1 VWHQSRDENTAQG
14 RKIRLAAG
22 MQRRGGQGKSG
33 DAWRGAR
40 RGGGL
45 APTGRGQLGRRG
57 TAGSGLAVAR
67 TGGTLVRTV
76 ARGTESLTSGA
87 RMVAGGRRERDF

>member
-1 VWHQSRDENTAQG
+1 VEG
-14 RKIRLAAG
+14 RKE
-22 MQRRGGQGKSG
+22 
-33 DAWRGAR
+33 
-40 RGGGL
+40 
-45 APTGRGQLGRRG
+45 GRRG
-57 TAGSGLAVAR
+57 TAGSGLAVAH